1 VIGSG
6 TEGNITNV
14 FTVDE
19 FDKLST
25 LVHPLRSSLLNTM

>member
-1 VIGSG
+1 MIGSG
-6 TEGNITNV
+6 AEGNSTNV

-25 LVHPLRSSLLNTM
+25 LVQPLRLSLLNAM